1 MINRCSDFIYRA
13 PVSLIKKPCY
23 DRIYGLS
30 RTMRCFMIQGGF
42 MLMIRSG
49 LPSGPLSGHLFV
61 PPAPAALTPR
71 SSLRRA
77 PFTAFSC
84 ISTLKSSHPEGCVRE
99 KLRAQNS
106 IRTEAFGKGRIAEW
120 RKGGG
125 RSDGLGEGE
134 TFLESSPSPN
144 ASRRFQRSS
153 VLYPV
158 RRRPDAL
165 PPSRIPTHTDCSY
178 NQYKRHSKAT
188 VPPRTAS
195 RFSLASS

>member
-1 MINRCSDFIYRA
+1 M
-13 PVSLIKKPCY
+13 
-23 DRIYGLS
+23 
-30 RTMRCFMIQGGF
+30 FMIQGGF

-49 LPSGPLSGHLFV
+49 LPSGPLSGHLSA
-61 PPAPAALTPR
+61 PPRQPPWTPR

-84 ISTLKSSHPEGCVRE
+84 ISTLKSAHPEGCVRE
-99 KLRAQNS
+99 KTAGTGS

-144 ASRRFQRSS
+144 A
-153 VLYPV
+153 
-158 RRRPDAL
+158 PDAFSAHPFCIL
-165 PPSRIPTHTDCSY
+165 YGDARTPFLLHGYPRIRIVRTINTNVTIRPLFRHERRLGSPLLHPETDQQGEPP
-178 NQYKRHSKAT
+178 
-188 VPPRTAS
+188 
-195 RFSLASS
+195 

>member
-1 MINRCSDFIYRA
+1 MF
-13 PVSLIKKPCY
+13 Y
-23 DRIYGLS
+23 DS
-30 RTMRCFMIQGGF
+30 RWFHAHDDEAAF
-42 MLMIRSG
+42 
-49 LPSGPLSGHLFV
+49 
-61 PPAPAALTPR
+61 PPARFRAISLSPPRQPPWTPR

-84 ISTLKSSHPEGCVRE
+84 ISTLKSAHPEGCVRE
-99 KLRAQNS
+99 KTAGTGFDTYGSLWK
-106 IRTEAFGKGRIAEW
+106 RTDSGME
-120 RKGGG
+120 KGGG
-125 RSDGLGEGE
+125 RSDRLGGRGN
-134 TFLESSPSPN
+134 F
-144 ASRRFQRSS
+144 SRELPIPKAARHFQRSS

-158 RRRPDAL
+158 RQLPDAL